1 MPKLGEGKTTVG
13 IGEFKGGN
21 MDKSTTPKNDI
32 ERLEKIKRWYS
43 EEDKENKKSIL
54 DLLFDV
60 KNEK

>member
-1 MPKLGEGKTTVG
+1 
-13 IGEFKGGN
+13 
-21 MDKSTTPKNDI
+21 MDKSTPKNDI